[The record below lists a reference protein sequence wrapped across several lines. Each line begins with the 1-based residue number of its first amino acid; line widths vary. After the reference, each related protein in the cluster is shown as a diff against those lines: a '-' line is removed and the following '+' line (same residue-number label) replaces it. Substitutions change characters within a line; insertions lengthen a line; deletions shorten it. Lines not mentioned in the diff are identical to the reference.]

1 MYLVFYV
8 IAFELVT
15 VNSFYHDENTCHQ
28 QCFKKVGMS
37 LKIGWGHWLVLS
49 LSFKNEFSAIT
60 IKNDQKVEIRV
71 FCSSLALFDSFTL
84 CQRFCPGLK

>member
-28 QCFKKVGMS
+28 QCFKKVGMRVS
-37 LKIGWGHWLVLS
+37 KLVWVTGWCSVS
-49 LSFKNEFSAIT
+49 LSKMNF
-60 IKNDQKVEIRV
+60 Q
-71 FCSSLALFDSFTL
+71 
-84 CQRFCPGLK
+84 Q